1 VSRASAGPARV
12 IPRVVAIQGPTTS
25 GKTRLAVALAH
36 ELEGELVN
44 ADSRQAIAELSIGVC
59 KPTPAE
65 LQGVVCHGLDWSH
78 LGHQFSAAQY
88 LSLATGAIKEISA
101 RGHPAIVVGGTGL
114 YVRALLGGYDF
125 GRTTPEEA
133 RMRRPIPADN
143 QPQLVA
149 VATQDLARLDP
160 ERAQQVDLGNPR
172 RVIRAAELAR
182 AGTRAYQSPPSW
194 SIRKLGCHVS
204 AKELRERIQVRSDR
218 LLGQPLREEVESLV
232 SKGFSAEL
240 LARSAIGYSEVVDWA
255 LGHCPRQEALE
266 RVVARTWRYAKAQ
279 MTWLRSE
286 PDLVWVDANASLDE
300 MVSQGLA
307 VLLTGP
313 GARFR

>member
-1 VSRASAGPARV
+1 LAV
-12 IPRVVAIQGPTTS
+12 QGPTAS
-25 GKTRLAVALAH
+25 GKTRLAVALAQ

-44 ADSRQAIAELSIGVC
+44 ADSRQAIAELSVGVC
-59 KPTPAE
+59 KPTPTE

-78 LGHQFSAAQY
+78 LGRPFSAAQY
-88 LSLATGAIKEISA
+88 RTLATRAIEEVAA
-101 RGHPAIVVGGTGL
+101 RGHSAIVVGGTGL

-125 GRTTPEEA
+125 GHVPPEEA
-133 RMRRPIPADN
+133 RTESADPAGD
-143 QPQLVA
+143 QLMA

-182 AGTRAYQSPPSW
+182 AGTRPHQLPPGW
-194 SIRKLGCHVS
+194 SIRKLGCRVS
-204 AKELRERIQVRSDR
+204 PKELRARIEARSDR
-218 LLGQPLREEVESLV
+218 LLGQPLRDEADALV
-232 SKGFSAEL
+232 AKGFSAEL

-255 LGHCPRQEALE
+255 LGRCPRQQALE

-279 MTWLRSE
+279 MTWLRGE
-286 PDLVWVDANASLDE
+286 PDLVWVDATTSLDE

-307 VLLTGP
+307 VLRIGL